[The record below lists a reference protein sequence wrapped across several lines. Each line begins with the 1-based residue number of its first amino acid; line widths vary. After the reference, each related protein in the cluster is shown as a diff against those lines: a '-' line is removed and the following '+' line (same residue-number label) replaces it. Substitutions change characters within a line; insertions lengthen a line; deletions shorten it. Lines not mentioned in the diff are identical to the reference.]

1 MYSSD
6 TVTVLLILGIVVT
19 MLLNKVLRKYK
30 KHKEEEGK

>member
-1 MYSSD
+1 MYNSD

-30 KHKEEEGK
+30 EEEDK